1 MLNRMKWTLLLL
13 SIPFVLIFT
22 SIVNGQAVQKPVFA
36 GYKGVMIGM
45 KMDDAR
51 SKLGTPKDKSD
62 SEDYYVY
69 SDNETLQ
76 VLYAPDKTV
85 RVLSINYIGKSAP
98 TPMEILGIDVPPGAN
113 GGINKMVKYPK
124 SGFWISFLKTGGSD
138 PMTVITVQKMQETE
152 Q

>member
-1 MLNRMKWTLLLL
+1 MRKKINWALLLTTPFALIL
-13 SIPFVLIFT
+13 S
-22 SIVNGQAVQKPVFA
+22 SASYGQAIQKPTFA

-51 SKLGTPKDKSD
+51 TKLGTPKDKSE

-69 SDNETLQ
+69 SDNESVQ
-76 VLYAPDKTV
+76 VLYGPDKTV
-85 RVLSINYIGKSAP
+85 RVLSINYIGKGAP
-98 TPMEILGIDVPPGAN
+98 TPMDVLGVDVEARAD

-124 SGFWISFLKTGGSD
+124 SGFKISFLKTGGND
-138 PMTVITVQKMQETE
+138 PMTVITVQKMQEGE

>member
-1 MLNRMKWTLLLL
+1 MCKKMSWNLPLTAL
-13 SIPFVLIFT
+13 FALILT
-22 SIVNGQAVQKPVFA
+22 SALYGQAIQKPVFA

-51 SKLGTPKDKSD
+51 TKLGTPKDKSD

-69 SDNETLQ
+69 SDNESVQ
-76 VLYAPDKTV
+76 VLYGPDKTV
-85 RVLSINYIGKSAP
+85 RVLSINYLGKGAP
-98 TPMEILGIDVPPGAN
+98 TPTEILGMDVTAKPD

-124 SGFWISFLKTGGSD
+124 SGFWISYLKTGGND
-138 PMTVITVQKMQETE
+138 PMTVITVQKMQEGE